1 MKNKTKNNISLLVF
15 IFFLNSNFLKAE
27 VTPSLQVRL
36 ESIQGAKPLAERV
49 IAKPKLQASHG
60 QFTLRGEVFA
70 EADTANK
77 IPYRDGKDARLQ
89 LQELYVEWTGG
100 PLLVRVGQQALRW
113 SDSWSLPSLDYWT
126 ARKFDRLFLDP
137 LEDQLKHSTGTLLR
151 YTSDSVDLDAFGV
164 FRLAQNDLPRGSLQT
179 NEDWDAHGGLKA
191 KLRLSG
197 FDISPTYAYI
207 SEKHHYGAGMS
218 YALEDL
224 VPKLEWGSD
233 ESQNTFYTA
242 GFDLFL
248 GDFTFF
254 PQFTLLRVSKNFY
267 EKILYLP
274 VRFTKDK
281 STLMLENYLTHK
293 ARAGYFSVSYSYD
306 ISEHYQLGAFFQNYD
321 SGSPLNLIA
330 QYRQITEGWVTGLR
344 LQSDL

>member
-1 MKNKTKNNISLLVF
+1 M
-15 IFFLNSNFLKAE
+15 
-27 VTPSLQVRL
+27 
-36 ESIQGAKPLAERV
+36 
-49 IAKPKLQASHG
+49 
-60 QFTLRGEVFA
+60 
-70 EADTANK
+70 
-77 IPYRDGKDARLQ
+77 
-89 LQELYVEWTGG
+89 
-100 PLLVRVGQQALRW
+100 
-113 SDSWSLPSLDYWT
+113 
-126 ARKFDRLFLDP
+126 
-137 LEDQLKHSTGTLLR
+137 
-151 YTSDSVDLDAFGV
+151 
-164 FRLAQNDLPRGSLQT
+164 
-179 NEDWDAHGGLKA
+179 
-191 KLRLSG
+191 RLSG

-218 YALEDL
+218 YALEDV
-224 VPKLEWGSD
+224 VPKIEWGSD

-242 GFDLFL
+242 GVDLFL

-293 ARAGYFSVSYSYD
+293 ARAGYFSLSYSYD

-321 SGSPLNLIA
+321 SASPLNLIA